1 MHSIVQDLRFA
12 LRGLVRQPGFTA
24 VAVITLGLGL
34 GATSAI
40 FSVFRAVLLAPLPYE
55 QPDRRV
61 MIWSRWTGWDKTWV
75 SSAEAR
81 DYGTHA
87 RLLKDVAAW
96 QTGRVSLTGGGE
108 PERVGAGSVT
118 ANILEALGARPLLG
132 HGFSPTDDD
141 SGQGA
146 PVVLL
151 GHGLWQRRFGGDP
164 SVLGRTIQIDGSGYE
179 VIGVMPP
186 GFRLPTDYRED
197 FAEPTELYAPLVLET
212 DPNDRGNH
220 GYYAAATLA
229 PGATVAQVNAELK
242 GMTTAW
248 TKQGLYPEPM
258 RFEAFAVT
266 FQDEILGPVTP
277 ALVLVSTAT
286 LFLLLI
292 ACANVANLLLA
303 RAESRRRELAVRS
316 ALGAGRF
323 RLLRP
328 LLAETLLLS
337 CGGGLLGLVIAFVGV
352 RRIAGSSLAAIPRAQ
367 EARVDGAVLGFA
379 ALAAILT
386 ALACSLVPALRA
398 SRVDLTDSLKDGA
411 GSVTIGRERQRSR
424 SALVVAEMALAV
436 VLLVS
441 AGLALRSLWAL
452 GQVRLGFDPNHVL
465 TLRLALPQASYR
477 TDAQVETFYR
487 DLVERVRALPGVTQ
501 AGIVRSLPLAATI
514 GDWGLDV
521 EGYVGPPGTNAKGD
535 WQVVSDGAF
544 EALGERL
551 VAGRFFTAADRA
563 DSMPV
568 AIVNETMAK
577 LYWKDGEALGG
588 HIKMGSNADRPWITV
603 VGIVG
608 DEQHNGIGTVV
619 KEKFYRPHAQF
630 AMAGA
635 LFAPRDMTLVVRTR
649 AEPLGVFPAVRGAV
663 TAIDPA
669 LPVASVRRMTEVVSG
684 AIAAPRFTGWL
695 LGLFAATA
703 LTLAAV
709 GIYGVL
715 SYVVSQRTREIGLRI
730 AVGARR
736 GEVMRLVLRRGLSLA
751 VLGVALGLVAAL
763 FAGRL
768 MEGILY
774 GIPARDPATFL
785 LVPLVLTAVAF
796 AASLIPALRATR
808 VDPIVALRAE

>member
-1 MHSIVQDLRFA
+1 MHAILQDLRHASRA
-12 LRGLVRQPGFTA
+12 LLRQPGFAA
-24 VAVITLGLGL
+24 VAIVTLALGL

-40 FSVFRAVLLAPLPYE
+40 FSVFRAVLLAPLPYD

-61 MIWSRWTGWDKTWV
+61 MIWSRWTGFNKTWV
-75 SSAEAR
+75 SSSEAR
-81 DYGTHA
+81 DYATQP
-87 RLLKDVAAW
+87 RLIKDVAAW
-96 QTGRVSLTGGGE
+96 GTARVNLTGSGE
-108 PERVGAGSVT
+108 PERVGAGVVT
-118 ANILEALGARPLLG
+118 ANLLKALGASPMLG
-132 HGFSPTDDD
+132 HGFSPGDDA

-151 GHGLWQRRFGGDP
+151 GHGLWARRFGADP
-164 SVLGRTIQIDGSGYE
+164 SIVGRTILLDGSGFE

-197 FAEPTELYAPLVLET
+197 FAEPSELWVPLVLDT

-220 GYYAAATLA
+220 GYYAAGVLA
-229 PGATVAQVNAELK
+229 PGATVAQANAELK
-242 GMTTAW
+242 GLTEGW
-248 TKQGLYPEPM
+248 TKQGLYPATM

-266 FQDEILGPVTP
+266 LKDEILAPITP
-277 ALVLVSTAT
+277 ALWLVSAAT

-328 LLAETLLLS
+328 ILAETFLLALA
-337 CGGGLLGLVIAFVGV
+337 GGALGLLFAFAGV
-352 RRIAGSSLAAIPRAQ
+352 RLLATLSLAAIPRAQ
-367 EARVDGAVLGFA
+367 EARVDLAVLGFA
-379 ALAAILT
+379 ALATLAT
-386 ALACSLVPALRA
+386 AFACSLVPALKA
-398 SRVDLTDSLKDGA
+398 SRLDLTDALKDGA

-452 GQVRLGFDPNHVL
+452 RQVSLGFEPAQVL
-465 TLRLALPQASYR
+465 TMRLALPQASYPN
-477 TDAQVETFYR
+477 DARVEGFYR
-487 DLVERVRALPGVTQ
+487 DLVERVRRVPGVVR
-501 AGIVRSLPLAATI
+501 AGVVRSLPLAATI

-521 EGYVGPPGTNAKGD
+521 DGYEETPGNGAKGD
-535 WQVVSDGAF
+535 WQVVSDGGF

-551 VAGRFFTAADRA
+551 VAGRFFSPADRS
-563 DSMPV
+563 DTQPV
-568 AIVNETMAK
+568 AVVNETMAK
-577 LYWKDGEALGG
+577 RYWKSGDAIGG
-588 HIKMGSNADRPWITV
+588 RIRMGGNGDRPWISV

-608 DEQHNGIGTVV
+608 DEQHNGVGTAV

-630 AMAGA
+630 SQGG
-635 LFAPRDMTLVVRTR
+635 LFAPRDMTLVVRTQ
-649 AEPLGVFPAVRGAV
+649 ADPLRMLPAVRAEI
-663 TAIDPA
+663 ARIDPA
-669 LPVASVRRMTEVVSG
+669 LPVASVRRMTDVVSG

-715 SYVVSQRTREIGLRI
+715 SYLVTQRTREIGLRI
-730 AVGARR
+730 AIGARR
-736 GEVMRLVLRRGLSLA
+736 GEVMRLVLGRGLALA
-751 VLGVALGLVAAL
+751 LVGVALGLLGAL

-768 MEGILY
+768 MQGILF
-774 GIPARDPATFL
+774 GIPARDPAT
-785 LVPLVLTAVAF
+785 LVGVPILLTAVALV
-796 AASLIPALRATR
+796 ASLIPALRATR
-808 VDPIVALRAE
+808 VDPIIALRAE

>member
-1 MHSIVQDLRFA
+1 MHSIVQDIRFGLRS
-12 LRGLVRQPGFTA
+12 LRRQPGFTA
-24 VAVITLGLGL
+24 VAVLTLGLGL

-40 FSVFRAVLLAPLPYE
+40 FSVFRAVLLAPLPYD
-55 QPDRRV
+55 QPARHV

-81 DYGTHA
+81 DYGTSA
-87 RLLKDVAAW
+87 RLLKNVAAW
-96 QTGRVSLTGGGE
+96 QTGRVNLTGDGA

-118 ANILEALGARPLLG
+118 ANILDALGAKPLLG
-132 HGFSPTDDD
+132 RGFRPEEDD
-141 SGQGA
+141 SGEGA

-164 SVLGRTIQIDGSGYE
+164 KVIGKTIPIDGRGYE
-179 VIGVMPP
+179 VIGVMPE

-197 FAEPTELYAPLVLET
+197 FAEPTELYAPLVLDT

-220 GYYAAATLA
+220 GFFAAAALA
-229 PGATVAQVNAELK
+229 PGATVAQATAELK

-248 TKQGLYPEPM
+248 TKQGLYPEAM
-258 RFEAFAVT
+258 RFEAFAVSL
-266 FQDEILGPVTP
+266 QDEILGPVTP
-277 ALVLVSTAT
+277 ALVLVSAAT

-337 CGGGLLGLVIAFVGV
+337 CGGGLLGLLIAAVGV
-352 RRIAGSSLAAIPRAQ
+352 RLMAGSSLAAIPRAQ
-367 EARVDGAVLGFA
+367 EARVDGVVLGFA
-379 ALAAILT
+379 AAAAILT
-386 ALACSLVPALRA
+386 ALVCSVVPALRA

-441 AGLALRSLWAL
+441 AGLAMRSLWAL
-452 GQVRLGFDPNHVL
+452 RQVHLGFDPERVL
-465 TLRLALPQASYR
+465 TMRLALPQASYPQ
-477 TDAQVETFYR
+477 DAQVEAFYH
-487 DLVERVRALPGVTQ
+487 DLVDRVRSLPGVAH
-501 AGIVRSLPLAATI
+501 AGVVRSLPLATTI

-521 EGYVGPPGTNAKGD
+521 DGYVETPGNNAKGD

-551 VAGRFFTAADRA
+551 VAGRFFSAADRA
-563 DSMPV
+563 DAMPV

-577 LYWKDGEALGG
+577 KYWKPGEALGG
-588 HIKMGSNADRPWITV
+588 RLRMGSDQARPWITV

-608 DEQHNGIGTVV
+608 DEQHNAVGESV

-630 AMAGA
+630 AMNGA
-635 LFAPRDMTLVVRTR
+635 LFAPRDMTLVVRSQ
-649 AEPLGVFPAVRGAV
+649 ADPLGLLPAVRDAI
-663 TAIDPA
+663 ARIDPA
-669 LPVASVRRMTEVVSG
+669 LPVASVRRMTDVVSG

-703 LTLAAV
+703 LTLAAI

-715 SYVVSQRTREIGLRI
+715 SYLVTQRTREIGLRI
-730 AVGARR
+730 AIGARR
-736 GEVMRLVLRRGLSLA
+736 SEVMRLVLGRGLLLSL
-751 VLGVALGLVAAL
+751 LGVGVGLVAAL

-768 MEGILY
+768 MQGILF
-774 GIPARDPATFL
+774 GVPPSDPATFVG
-785 LVPLVLTAVAF
+785 VPLLLTAVALL
-796 AASLIPALRATR
+796 ASLIPALRATR
-808 VDPIVALRAE
+808 VDPIIALRAE